1 MPNAIQWKWN
11 ATTAFSCF
19 FPFSRFRPLPL
30 LPSFDVGQPS
40 AAPAAL
46 PAPTLPDL
54 SMALVPIGG
63 QLAKVRPAVQ
73 HSLCFIGFFIALV
86 VLQFCNLF
94 SLCNLWFVEGDLG
107 GFSCVAKGTRNQCHV
122 ARCMADVLGSHIF
135 IQVQSVSDAFQL
147 QFPHSAICAS
157 LEWELVMAL
166 VAQQGS

>member
-1 MPNAIQWKWN
+1 MR
-11 ATTAFSCF
+11 TRL
-19 FPFSRFRPLPL
+19 FPFFSVFPLPL

-94 SLCNLWFVEGDLG
+94 SQHFVGCCHWDLCNLWFVEGDLG

-122 ARCMADVLGSHIF
+122 ARCVADVLGSHIF
-135 IQVQSVSDAFQL
+135 IQGQSVSDAFQL